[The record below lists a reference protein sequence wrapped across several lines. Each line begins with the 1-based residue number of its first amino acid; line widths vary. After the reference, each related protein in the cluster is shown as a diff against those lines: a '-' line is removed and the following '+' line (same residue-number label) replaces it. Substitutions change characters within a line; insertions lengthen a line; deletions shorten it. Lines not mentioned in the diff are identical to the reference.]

1 MKRRIFSLAA
11 VLLLVLSVS
20 VQAIESRAVQ
30 PVVNLSF
37 SGTTAVCFGTCRSGN
52 SSDRIAMTLILEQGG
67 VEVDSWSASGYGQVT
82 ITEFCPVTKG
92 KTYTLVLECS
102 VNGEAKPAISTFPGR
117 R

>member
-11 VLLLVLSVS
+11 ALLLVLSIS
-20 VQAIESRAVQ
+20 AKAAENRAIQ
-30 PVVNLSF
+30 PILRLSF

-82 ITEFCPVTKG
+82 ITEFSSVTKG
-92 KTYTLVLECS
+92 KTYTLVMELS
-102 VNGEAKPAISTFPGR
+102 INGEPQEPFFTYATC
-117 R
+117 